1 MDFLRSKASNFRE
14 YLKSE
19 PQTPESEALLNS
31 YNEAELET
39 LIKTHLL
46 PLYFLGQLDKAA
58 EKILEVFPAVDG
70 SRVQRYLLCF
80 CECILKAN
88 IG

>member
-19 PQTPESEALLNS
+19 PQTQESEALLNS

-70 SRVQRYLLCF
+70 NRVQRYLLCF
-80 CECILKAN
+80 CECVLKAN